1 MSYLYA
7 ITGDLQRAFFFLQC
21 KVPYL
26 QIRVK
31 RSFLSEEVKQIKQW
45 CADYSHQTKMIIN
58 DDIEVALAVDAWG
71 VHLGQE
77 DVRRYSNTLLKS
89 LPIRVGISTHNAD
102 EIQQSLPYKPTYLG
116 FGPVFPT
123 TTKTLQYPPLGMQQ
137 VQQIVVQSTLPMV
150 LIGGI
155 NTEKAYT
162 LAKEVSPHALAMI
175 SGLEEYQTTQS
186 VKNFCNQLET
196 GSMVQ

>member
-21 KVPYL
+21 HVPYL

-31 RSFLSEEVKQIKQW
+31 RSFLSQEVKQIKQW
-45 CADYSHQTKMIIN
+45 CADYSQTKIIIN
-58 DDIEVALAVDAWG
+58 DDIEVALAVGAWG

-77 DVRRYSNTLLKS
+77 DVQRHANALLKS
-89 LPIRVGISTHNAD
+89 LPIQVGISTHNMA
-102 EIQQSLPYKPTYLG
+102 EIQQILPYKPTYLG

-123 TTKTLQYPPLGMQQ
+123 TTKTLKYRTLGMQQ
-137 VQQIVVQSTLPMV
+137 VQQIVAQSALPMV

-155 NTEKAYT
+155 TTEKAYT

-175 SGLEEYQTTQS
+175 SGLEEYQTIQS
-186 VKNFCNQLET
+186 IKNFCNQLET
-196 GSMVQ
+196 GSVVR

>member
-21 KVPYL
+21 NVPYL

-31 RSFLSEEVKQIKQW
+31 RSFLPEEVKQIKQW
-45 CADYSHQTKMIIN
+45 CADYSQTKMIIN
-58 DDIEVALAVDAWG
+58 DDIEVALAVHAWG

-77 DVRRYSNTLLKS
+77 DVRKYSNTLLRS
-89 LPIRVGISTHNAD
+89 LPIQVGISTHNVA
-102 EIQQSLPYKPTYLG
+102 EIQQTLQYEPTYLG

-123 TTKTLQYPPLGMQQ
+123 TTKTLKYPTLGMQQ
-137 VQQIVVQSTLPMV
+137 VQQIVAQSSLPMV

-155 NTEKAYT
+155 TTEKAYT

-175 SGLEEYQTTQS
+175 SGLEEYQTPRS
-186 VKNFCNQLET
+186 IKNFCDRLET
-196 GSMVQ
+196 GSVMR